1 MKKKGFTLIELLAVI
16 VILAII
22 ALIATPIIMG
32 IINETNE
39 QSIVRSVQ
47 NIQDGAETFIMSE
60 KTLNP
65 EYVFNQSDYKYSGKQ
80 YEDIAITTNEKDQA
94 SVAVYEND
102 KCYYILA
109 ETTEVKVEELT
120 KEACLTKIGG
130 EIREPLLLEIE
141 ENLCTTDKTT
151 ECYKEEGSE
160 YIYTGASG
168 TGGVNWLWYGGH
180 LWRIIKVNKT
190 TGKYT
195 LITSY
200 PATAISLGS
209 NDCITNLECNTL
221 EKSYV
226 GDWLNNVFV
235 ASLPSSVQSKLE
247 NMTYIRKV
255 YDGSSVIEEE
265 ISNVKVR
272 LLTES
277 EYTTYG
283 GADSYL
289 DIKNYYW
296 LADIYSS
303 SDVRNVYYDGTLYYE
318 SPANANGVR
327 AIVEISNITITEG
340 DGSLSV
346 PYIGDT
352 SNATSVADASVGEYI
367 SIPKSDGSTYLAR
380 IVKHDQNGTK
390 VILNGLYTTSAFGD
404 NNTFSTSST
413 IYTGALTDFKNTLDS
428 NYYDSTNRNFNMTMY
443 EPGAD
448 YANATT
454 MFNGNIGLPSVGE
467 MFSGNDIDIGSTK
480 TFVDATKIENPT
492 MSGYYWL
499 MNAYNASYV
508 RRVSNYGN
516 LSNISPSNANG
527 VRATW
532 YISDITIT
540 GGNGTANNPYFLTRI
555 DV

>member
-1 MKKKGFTLIELLAVI
+1 MKQKAFTLIELLAVI

-32 IINETNE
+32 IINEVNE

-65 EYVFNQSDYKYSGKQ
+65 EYVFNQSDFKYSGKQ
-80 YEDIAITTNEKDQA
+80 YQDIAIATNEKDQA

-109 ETTEVKVEELT
+109 GTSEVKVEELT
-120 KEACLTKIGG
+120 KEECLAKVSSS
-130 EIREPLLLEIE
+130 EIAGDPLLPKIE
-141 ENLCTTDKTT
+141 ENLCTTDVTT
-151 ECYKEEGSE
+151 ECYKEEGNE

-180 LWRIIKVNKT
+180 LWRIMKADKT
-190 TGKYT
+190 TGRYT

-200 PATAISLGS
+200 PATAISWGS
-209 NDCITNLECNTL
+209 YDCITNLECNTL

-283 GADSYL
+283 GEDSYL
-289 DIKNYYW
+289 DIKDFYW

-303 SDVRNVYYDGTLYYE
+303 SRVRDVSYDGNLNSNVPSSTD
-318 SPANANGVR
+318 GVR

-390 VILNGLYTTSAFGD
+390 VILNGLYTTSVFGSD
-404 NNTFSTSST
+404 TTFSTSST

-467 MFSGNDIDIGSTK
+467 MFSGNDIDLGINSTK
-480 TFVDATKIENPT
+480 TFVDASKILNPT
-492 MSGYYWL
+492 MGDDYWL
-499 MNAYNASYV
+499 MNAHNASNV
-508 RRVSNYGN
+508 RFVNIGGN
-516 LSNISPSNANG
+516 LSYHSPANACG

-532 YISDITIT
+532 YISNVAIT
-540 GGNGTANNPYFLTRI
+540 GGNGTPANPYTLK
-555 DV
+555 

>member
-1 MKKKGFTLIELLAVI
+1 
-16 VILAII
+16 
-22 ALIATPIIMG
+22 
-32 IINETNE
+32 
-39 QSIVRSVQ
+39 
-47 NIQDGAETFIMSE
+47 
-60 KTLNP
+60 
-65 EYVFNQSDYKYSGKQ
+65 
-80 YEDIAITTNEKDQA
+80 
-94 SVAVYEND
+94 
-102 KCYYILA
+102 
-109 ETTEVKVEELT
+109 
-120 KEACLTKIGG
+120 
-130 EIREPLLLEIE
+130 
-141 ENLCTTDKTT
+141 
-151 ECYKEEGSE
+151 
-160 YIYTGASG
+160 
-168 TGGVNWLWYGGH
+168 
-180 LWRIIKVNKT
+180 
-190 TGKYT
+190 
-195 LITSY
+195 
-200 PATAISLGS
+200 
-209 NDCITNLECNTL
+209 
-221 EKSYV
+221 
-226 GDWLNNVFV
+226 
-235 ASLPSSVQSKLE
+235 
-247 NMTYIRKV
+247 MTYIRKV

-283 GADSYL
+283 GRDSYL
-289 DIKNYYW
+289 DIEDRYW

-303 SDVRNVYYDGTLYYE
+303 SNVRSVSSSGSLGYD
-318 SPANANGVR
+318 SPLNAYGVR

-443 EPGAD
+443 GDGAD

-467 MFSGNDIDIGSTK
+467 MFSGNDIDMGSTK
-480 TFVDATKIENPT
+480 TFVDKTKIENPT
-492 MSGYYWL
+492 MSDGYWL
-499 MNAYNASYV
+499 MNARNASFGRGV
-508 RRVSNYGN
+508 RNLGSLYYG
-516 LSNISPSNANG
+516 IPSLARG

-540 GGNGTANNPYFLTRI
+540 GGNGTPAAPYTLK
-555 DV
+555 